1 LHKLFLPLASV
12 FGFLVIG
19 IGGAGAQHG
28 GPEHLGAVNVSMQ
41 LVSKLKL
48 TVGASDAR
56 SGPIADVTAFGN
68 HAYVNHWLPEC
79 PNAGASVVD
88 ISDPVNPVR
97 VAYAASHPNQYY
109 TEGAHVIHLNTPSF
123 TGELLIES
131 TEPCDTSKDF
141 PGGLDLWDVTNPRNP
156 ILLGRGVGDVTNP
169 DGSTKAKAGQLHSA
183 QGFTLENGRRAY
195 VVITDLDEPTSR
207 EVDILDITN
216 PRAPTQVSETGFGA
230 ADLPTSPQS
239 ALGSD
244 PRPYHHDMQFE
255 VVDGRPTVLLSYW
268 DAGWILLDVSDP
280 ARPRFMR
287 ESDFPATDPLFG
299 TTPGEGNA
307 HQAFWS
313 SNTKWIVA
321 TSEDFSPFRL
331 VGKIQSGPSA
341 GDTFNPN
348 QASIPVKQITPFEPV
363 SGGIGRG
370 RPARDQLPT
379 YYVGLACDPLP
390 RAPGPAIAI
399 AQRGT
404 CTFAVKA
411 DNIAAAGYAAGIV
424 FNSAATGNCEAGFGM
439 GGITQRRLPMSS
451 VPRSIGFRILGIQ
464 GYNPANCP
472 SGSNP
477 ALPAVGAK
485 GADIELDAF
494 FDGWGY
500 VHLLEGSTMRET
512 AQYVVPEA
520 ANEKFSLGSGILS
533 VHEVKTD
540 PRPNLNLAYIAYYG
554 AGARVVQFG
563 RNGFQEL
570 GRFIDVGGNNFWG
583 TFPHYLGTDPNV
595 RPVQRSDRPLFLLS
609 DRHYGLYIL
618 RYTGPE
624 PAPEP

>member
-1 LHKLFLPLASV
+1 MHKLFLPLATALAV
-12 FGFLVIG
+12 LVAG
-19 IGGAGAQHG
+19 VGAAGAQHG
-28 GPEHLGAVNVSMQ
+28 GPEHLPSANVNMQ
-41 LVSKLKL
+41 LVGKLRL
-48 TVGASDAR
+48 TTGASDVR

-68 HAYVNHWLPEC
+68 YAYVNHWTPEC

-88 ISDPVNPVR
+88 ISDPANPVK

-109 TEGAHVIHLNTPSF
+109 TEGAHVLHLATPSF

-131 TEPCDTSKDF
+131 TEPCDASKQF
-141 PGGLDLWDVTNPRNP
+141 PGGLDLWDVTNPRSP
-156 ILLGRGVGDVTNP
+156 TLLGRGVGDVTNP
-169 DGSTKAKAGQLHSA
+169 DGSRKERAGQLHSA

-195 VVITDLDEPTSR
+195 VVITDLEEPTSR

-216 PRAPTQVSETGFGA
+216 PRAPVQVSETGFGA
-230 ADLPTSPQS
+230 ADLPASPQS
-239 ALGSD
+239 AFGND
-244 PRPYHHDMQFE
+244 PRSLHHDMQFE
-255 VVDGRPTVLLSYW
+255 IVDGRPTVLLSYW

-280 ARPRFMR
+280 ARPRYMR
-287 ESDFPATDPLFG
+287 DSDFPATDPVFG

-331 VGKIQSGPSA
+331 VGKIQSGPFA
-341 GDTFNPN
+341 GDTFISN
-348 QASIPVKQITPFEPV
+348 QASVPVKQITPFEPV
-363 SGGIGRG
+363 AGGSGRG

-379 YYVGLACDPLP
+379 YYAGLACDPLP
-390 RAPGPAIAI
+390 PAPGPAIAI

-404 CTFAVKA
+404 CAFAVKA
-411 DNIAAAGYAAGIV
+411 ANIAAAGYVAGIV
-424 FNSAATGNCEAGFGM
+424 FNSAAAGNCDAGVAM
-439 GGITQRRLPMSS
+439 GGITQRGLPMSF
-451 VPRSIGFRILGIQ
+451 VPRSVGFRILGIP

-472 SGSNP
+472 SGANP
-477 ALPAVGAK
+477 ALPAVGTK
-485 GADIELDAF
+485 GADVELDAF

-500 VHLLEGSTMRET
+500 VHLLEGSTLRET

-520 ANEKFSLGSGILS
+520 RDEKFSIGSGILS

-540 PRPNLNLAYIAYYG
+540 PRPNLNLAYISYYA